1 MLTTHAANQ
10 LVLDLPI
17 DDADRL
23 EDFLRS
29 PANEAALDAVLRWPA
44 WPAPALIVWGPVGCG
59 RTHLARIWA
68 RRTGAR
74 QLDGSRL
81 WAERAPYG
89 LAGNCRA
96 CVVDDADRVGDD
108 RALLHVYNMV
118 AGQGGHLLL
127 TASRPLADWGLD
139 LPDLVSRLRT
149 AWSCRIDEPDDPL
162 LAALLV
168 KQLQDRQL
176 AVSPGV
182 IAYLSRHMERSFAT
196 ARRLVRE
203 LDRASLRARRPITMG
218 LARAV
223 LRALDE
229 DEMEDSPEPP
239 RSDMLGYPGAF

>member
-1 MLTTHAANQ
+1 MPPAASQ
-10 LVLDLPI
+10 LVLDLPV

-29 PANEAALDAVLRWPA
+29 PANEAALDAVLRWPH
-44 WPAPALIVWGPVGCG
+44 WPAPALIVWGPAGSG

-68 RRTGAR
+68 RLAGAR
-74 QLDGSRL
+74 ELDGNRL
-81 WAERAPYG
+81 WAEDAPYG
-89 LAGNCRA
+89 LADDCRA
-96 CVVDDADRVGDD
+96 CVVDDADRVSCD
-108 RALLHVYNMV
+108 RALLHIYNLV

-127 TASRPLADWGLD
+127 TAIRPLADWGIV

-149 AWSCRIDEPDDPL
+149 SWSCRIAEPDDTL

-182 IAYLSRHMERSFAT
+182 VTYLSRHMERSFAA

-203 LDRASLRARRPITMG
+203 LDLASLRARRPITMA
-218 LARAV
+218 LAREV
-223 LRALDE
+223 LLTLGDAAPDPSKAF
-229 DEMEDSPEPP
+229 SP
-239 RSDMLGYPGAF
+239 

>member
-1 MLTTHAANQ
+1 MLTFLAANQ
-10 LVLDLPI
+10 LVLDLPT

-29 PANEAALDAVLRWPA
+29 PANDAALDAVLHWPD
-44 WPAPALIVWGPVGCG
+44 WPAPALIVWGPVGSG
-59 RTHLARIWA
+59 RSHLARIWA

-74 QLDGSRL
+74 ELDGSRL
-81 WAERAPYG
+81 WAERAPFG
-89 LAGNCRA
+89 LAADCRA

-108 RALLHVYNMV
+108 RALLHVYNLV
-118 AGQGGHLLL
+118 AGHGGHLLL
-127 TASRPLADWGLD
+127 TASRPLADWGLE

-149 AWSCRIDEPDDPL
+149 AWSCRIAEPDDAL

-176 AVSPGV
+176 AVSPEV
-182 IAYLSRHMERSFAT
+182 VAYLSRHMERSFAA

-203 LDRASLRARRPITMG
+203 LDRASLRARRPITLA

-223 LRALDE
+223 LATLDDGEKE
-229 DEMEDSPEPP
+229 DDGEPVGDDEF
-239 RSDMLGYPGAF
+239 SAPGAF